1 MDFAREFRGEGLMP
15 SGVEIFHQ
23 MGLSAALDALPQAHF
38 SRVELFSSM
47 RGPRANWPSL
57 LTHQAV

>member
-15 SGVEIFHQ
+15 SGGRGIHQ

-38 SRVELFSSM
+38 SRVEIFSSM
-47 RGPRANWPSL
+47 RGP
-57 LTHQAV
+57 